1 MGKIGSAGCLNLS
14 TLICSG
20 ECHFVTALYGQLLLY
35 SEHYTAGFS
44 KRFSI
49 EEHIESFFIPRETR
63 THGNVYRPG
72 SQGVNCRARG
82 YIQCC

>member
-1 MGKIGSAGCLNLS
+1 
-14 TLICSG
+14 
-20 ECHFVTALYGQLLLY
+20 LLY